1 MKKEKNTESLTKL
14 TDNTFIN
21 LDLSADVKN
30 NANVLLI
37 GSNLNGIF
45 GYFKFDLNNGIRTNT
60 VSLDLSRTNVQTF
73 ANLQFLIN
81 IFRNKGTIYVVANE
95 QILKEYFDMLFNYL
109 QVLKICSKKQVKYIS
124 GIYNDKDYWD
134 YDYTDENGQKHTH
147 PGKMNKLKGMQ
158 FDYIVQNPPYS
169 GSLHLT
175 FFEKSLELL
184 KDDGKMV
191 IIEPATWLINVRRN
205 GKAKIY
211 DNIKKLVKGH
221 VKSVR
226 IENLNN
232 EFSTSQYTPF
242 SITKI
247 DNSKEYSEIE
257 YSCFGV
263 NTTVDNLYDCNLI
276 GSYDLIWSILE
287 KVQQYGDMMKNHEY
301 KEKTAIDNNTW
312 YTKYANIIGCSG
324 CNISAANNGYSY
336 ESDALYSDCLN
347 NFNFLISYTSGYIT
361 KFNNIFSSIPKS
373 VKRGSTKGEL
383 SDKNAYCLYGTKSE
397 LENWKH
403 FVFNN
408 KLPLFINMVMTIDQ
422 HNNSLPYIPWL
433 VDKIYTDD
441 EINELFNFTEDEI
454 NLIDKTIKKFE
465 RHSLWFKRYMCGPS
479 SVTDEDVQK
488 DLNNI

>member
-1 MKKEKNTESLTKL
+1 
-14 TDNTFIN
+14 
-21 LDLSADVKN
+21 
-30 NANVLLI
+30 
-37 GSNLNGIF
+37 
-45 GYFKFDLNNGIRTNT
+45 
-60 VSLDLSRTNVQTF
+60 
-73 ANLQFLIN
+73 
-81 IFRNKGTIYVVANE
+81 
-95 QILKEYFDMLFNYL
+95 
-109 QVLKICSKKQVKYIS
+109 
-124 GIYNDKDYWD
+124 
-134 YDYTDENGQKHTH
+134 
-147 PGKMNKLKGMQ
+147 MQ

-169 GSLHLT
+169 RSLHLT
-175 FFEKSLELL
+175 FFEKSLSFL

-191 IIEPATWLINVRRN
+191 IIEPATWLINVRKN

-226 IENLNN
+226 IENLNK
-232 EFSTSQYTPF
+232 EFQTSCFVPF

-276 GSYDLIWSILE
+276 GSYDLIWSILN
-287 KVQQYGDMMKNHEY
+287 KVQKYGDMMKNHEY

-324 CNISAANNGYSY
+324 CSISAVAVGYRY

-347 NFNFLISYTSGYIT
+347 NFNFLISYTSGYST
-361 KFNNIFSSIPKS
+361 KFNDIFSSIPKS
-373 VKRGSTKGEL
+373 VKCGSTKGKL

-441 EINELFNFTEDEI
+441 EINELFDFTEDEI
-454 NLIDKTIKKFE
+454 NLIDKTLKKFE
-465 RHSLWFKRYMCGPS
+465 RHSLWFKRYVCGPS
-479 SVTDEDVQK
+479 SVTDEDVQQ
-488 DLNNI
+488 DLKEKGIC